1 MAPTITTA
9 TDPDLL
15 DERAEFQRKPRSL
28 WSDARRRLFSSTV
41 GRLGI
46 AICSFLIAIAIFTPI
61 IKPLDQTLNRDTL
74 NKLKPPSWLMSPE
87 ERAEAGKKA
96 ADKKE
101 RDGAAWGAW
110 ERPFGTDQLGRDI
123 FIRVLNGAPI
133 SLTVGTFA
141 VVLAVIFGSLIGL
154 VSGFIGG
161 KFDTGV
167 TWAMDILLAFPS
179 ILLAIALTAVSNN
192 PDSFSFKLGQ
202 KIAGTPILGSIFDPQ
217 LFNAMI
223 AVAFVEIPIFGRI
236 ARAAVISNR
245 NQEYVHAAEA
255 VGVSK
260 TAILFRHILPNSLT
274 PILVQ
279 MTLSIAT
286 AITSVAALGFL
297 GLGAQP
303 PRPEWGSMLS
313 TARDYVITGQWWYA
327 LFPGIAIMLTV
338 LGFNLLG
345 DGLRDALDP
354 RVRT

>member
-1 MAPTITTA
+1 MTSTA
-9 TDPDLL
+9 QPA
-15 DERAEFQRKPRSL
+15 AESASQGETFSRKPRSL

-41 GRLGI
+41 GRLGM

-61 IKPLDQTLNRDTL
+61 VKPLDQTLNRDTP
-74 NKLKPPSWLMSPE
+74 NKLRPPSWLMSEE
-87 ERAEAGKKA
+87 ERAEAGEKSG
-96 ADKKE
+96 DKSRE
-101 RDGAAWGAW
+101 DAPWGAL

-123 FIRVLNGAPI
+123 FIRVLHGAPI

-141 VVLAVIFGSLIGL
+141 VVLSVVFGSLLGL
-154 VSGFIGG
+154 VAGFVGG
-161 KFDTGV
+161 RLDTAI
-167 TWAMDILLAFPS
+167 TWLMDILLAFPS
-179 ILLAIALTAVSNN
+179 ILLAIALTAISNN
-192 PDSFSFKLGQ
+192 PQSFSYKLGQ
-202 KIAGTPILGSIFDPQ
+202 SIGELPVLGTIFDPQ
-217 LFNAMI
+217 LFNAML
-223 AVAFVEIPIFGRI
+223 AVAIVEIPIFGRI

-245 NQEYVHAAEA
+245 GQEYIAAAEA
-255 VGVSK
+255 LGVK
-260 TAILFRHILPNSLT
+260 RPRILFRHILPNSLT

-313 TARDYVITGQWWYA
+313 TARDYVGTGQWWYA

-354 RVRT
+354 RVRA